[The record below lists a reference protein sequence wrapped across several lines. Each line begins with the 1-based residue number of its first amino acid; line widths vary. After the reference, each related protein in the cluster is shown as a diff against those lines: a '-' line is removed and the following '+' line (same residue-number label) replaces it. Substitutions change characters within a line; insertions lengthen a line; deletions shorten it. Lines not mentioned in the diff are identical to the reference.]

1 MKARAIAVVGISI
14 FALLLVGLATTRN
27 RAVAKRDVQ
36 GAALTNHDVPAVVSP
51 GASLESIPRVAAS
64 ALREKIERGEVRVI
78 DVRDA
83 DSYVASHIPGSLQI
97 PLSYI
102 ESELPYLRGPK
113 PIVTYCT

>member
-1 MKARAIAVVGISI
+1 MKGSAIALAGAGLL
-14 FALLLVGLATTRN
+14 ALLFVGLATTRN

-36 GAALTNHDVPAVVSP
+36 AAAVANHDLPAVLSP
-51 GASLESIPRVAAS
+51 RASPESIPRVAAT

-83 DSYVASHIPGSLQI
+83 DSYMASHIPGALQI

-102 ESELPYLRGPK
+102 ESEVPYLRGPI